1 MRETIKLCSIVI
13 GILSAIIG
21 GGVAISGYLGDL
33 EKRLD
38 DRKKQTFQLIN
49 LFYSDGPVRARTA
62 VLQNEKEIACQPDG
76 PFLTGESRVN
86 VFTYV
91 EFFDAVETCIE
102 TGLCDGQSARAF
114 FAAYANWHWP
124 LLERH
129 IGAIRKS
136 EAGFSLERP
145 YGYGLEKLAGRP
157 ASIAY
162 NCSKS

>member
-33 EKRLD
+33 EKRPD

-49 LFYSDGPVRARTA
+49 LFYSDGLMRARTA
-62 VLQNEKEIACQPDG
+62 VLQNEKEIA
-76 PFLTGESRVN
+76 E
-86 VFTYV
+86 
-91 EFFDAVETCIE
+91 
-102 TGLCDGQSARAF
+102 
-114 FAAYANWHWP
+114 
-124 LLERH
+124 
-129 IGAIRKS
+129 S
-136 EAGFSLERP
+136 EAGFSLDRP
-145 YGYGLEKLAGRP
+145 YGHGLEKPAGRP